1 MLFDSRAKI
10 NLHQFK
16 NNTSLRDNAWLLS
29 RLDYLWSKYFENVT
43 QDNPIFINFGRYS
56 KFRLGSIKFDQRSKS
71 SHITI
76 TGMFKDREVPVEVVD
91 HTIAHELCHYTHG
104 FSSPKRQ
111 LHRFPHHGGIIR
123 AELEERG
130 LHHLVR
136 AHKLWIKTYRNQL
149 SSSRR

>member
-1 MLFDSRAKI
+1 MRFDSRI
-10 NLHQFK
+10 PLNLHKFK
-16 NNTSLRDNAWLLS
+16 TSSAIRDNIWLLS
-29 RLDYLWSKYFENVT
+29 RLDFIWTEYFKNVT

-76 TGMFKDREVPVEVVD
+76 TSMFKDPNVPQEVID

-111 LHRFPHHGGIIR
+111 LHRYPHHGGVIK

-136 AHKLWIKTYRNQL
+136 AHALWIKTYRRQL
-149 SSSRR
+149 SKHS

>member
-1 MLFDSRAKI
+1 MIFDSSA
-10 NLHQFK
+10 NLKLHTLK
-16 NNTSLRDNAWLLS
+16 RNSNIRDNIWLLS
-29 RLDYLWSKYFENVT
+29 RLDFIWSGYFKNVT

-76 TGMFKDREVPVEVVD
+76 TSMFKNPDIPQEVID

-111 LHRFPHHGGIIR
+111 LHRYPHHGGVIK

-130 LHHLVR
+130 LHHLVH
-136 AHKLWIKTYRNQL
+136 AHALWIKSYRNQL
-149 SSSRR
+149 SKHR